1 MKTAFWKADWFFG
14 LVIAIVVFGFSRM
27 SGFIPGIE
35 RDAYDLGVQMTSKPA
50 SDKIAVIAI
59 DDTSLANIGRWPWPR
74 EVQAKLI
81 DQLSAAKAKV
91 VGYTILLSEAQKDP
105 GLAYVEKMLD
115 IYSKAYPGAAPETQG
130 ASPIGGQTPA
140 AVAAEGPGGPVSEI
154 GKLLTEA
161 SIALNSEIGRAS
173 CRERV

>member
-14 LVIAIVVFGFSRM
+14 LVIAIAVFGFSRM

-35 RDAYDLGVQMTSKPA
+35 RWAYDLGVQMTSKNP
-50 SDKIAVIAI
+50 SDKVAVIAI

-91 VGYTILLSEAQKDP
+91 VGYTILLSEPQKDP

-115 IYSKAYPGAAPETQG
+115 IYSKAYPGTAPETQG

-140 AVAAEGPGGPVSEI
+140 AVAAEGPGARWARS
-154 GKLLTEA
+154 
-161 SIALNSEIGRAS
+161 AS
-173 CRERV
+173 CSPRRRSRSTATCACLRA